1 MPTGAWNCERGAAGS
16 GLAGMRG
23 DWNTIEGNPTEL
35 AAEDSI
41 APPAPMAP
49 RRNISLRFNDMPH
62 PVKKRVVYQPQ
73 G

>member
-1 MPTGAWNCERGAAGS
+1 
-16 GLAGMRG
+16 
-23 DWNTIEGNPTEL
+23 
-35 AAEDSI
+35 
-41 APPAPMAP
+41 MAP